1 MVEELKKPN
10 HQNKKEDVRL
20 GYQVATDLWAY
31 EGQLLWSKFNAML
44 VANSIVL
51 ATIGLGISAS
61 SKLAIFTKGMP
72 LAGLAFCLLWFL
84 VTKRGF
90 DNYIYWV
97 LSARELEEQYLSD
110 AVKTVSRGGDL
121 ADGKKVHFKINN
133 QTKEYQMSFLGSFKV
148 RQSSYLVI
156 ALFAAMYILILAI

>member
-1 MVEELKKPN
+1 MEEKLKQSIN
-10 HQNKKEDVRL
+10 QEEKEDARL

-72 LAGLAFCLLWFL
+72 IADDVDLTNLAKKTEMFSGADIESLCREAAILALRKDIHADTIYKSQFDDAFAEIRASISKEMLDWYENFE
-84 VTKRGF
+84 VTLKIKQTGRSGKRGGF
-90 DNYIYWV
+90 Y
-97 LSARELEEQYLSD
+97 
-110 AVKTVSRGGDL
+110 T
-121 ADGKKVHFKINN
+121 
-133 QTKEYQMSFLGSFKV
+133 
-148 RQSSYLVI
+148 
-156 ALFAAMYILILAI
+156 